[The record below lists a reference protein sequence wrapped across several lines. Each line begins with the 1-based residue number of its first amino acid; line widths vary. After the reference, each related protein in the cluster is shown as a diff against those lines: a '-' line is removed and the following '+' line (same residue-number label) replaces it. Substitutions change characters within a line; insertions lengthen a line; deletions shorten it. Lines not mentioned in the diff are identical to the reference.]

1 MINIMLFFNDN
12 GKNVIVLLKFDLA
25 PCPFV
30 NILFQ
35 DGHPHKSNKI
45 TSDYYCLKNDVNGV
59 EIVCD
64 PFCLPLVFY
73 DMTLFGWP
81 CYC

>member
-1 MINIMLFFNDN
+1 MLFFNDN
-12 GKNVIVLLKFDLA
+12 GKNVIVLLKFDLG

-30 NILFQ
+30 NIFLK

-45 TSDYYCLKNDVNGV
+45 TFDYYYLKNDANGV
-59 EIVCD
+59 EVVRD